1 MSHFVYKLTPP
12 RPTFATDMTDAE
24 MEVMARHSA
33 YWRELLD
40 QGRVVVFGPVADPN
54 GVWGLGVIDAET
66 EAAARAM
73 VLDDPAISSG
83 TGTFELY
90 PMAAVVRA

>member
-1 MSHFVYKLTPP
+1 VIPP
-12 RPTFATDMTDAE
+12 RPTFATDMSDAE
-24 MEVMARHSA
+24 AAVMGRHA
-33 YWRELLD
+33 TYWRELLA
-40 QGRVVVFGPVADPN
+40 QGRVVVFGPVADPK
-54 GVWGLGVIDAET
+54 GVWGLGVIDAED
-66 EAAARAM
+66 EATARAL